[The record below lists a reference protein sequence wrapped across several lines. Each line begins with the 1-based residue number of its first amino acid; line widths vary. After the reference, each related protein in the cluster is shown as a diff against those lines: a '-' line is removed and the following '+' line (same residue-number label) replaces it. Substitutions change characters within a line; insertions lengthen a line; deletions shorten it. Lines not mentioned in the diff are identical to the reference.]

1 MQIYKQNVTPS
12 DATAKI
18 KPQRLGKSH
27 VIPNFANKS
36 HIMNK
41 IYAIISTVITALLCC
56 SCGDNDDFR
65 VLGTIENLGTQNLR
79 VAYAN
84 ESAVV
89 MLTTTAID
97 GKFSFTGKAS
107 KETML
112 EIFTTDRAP
121 LGVLTVKNG
130 QSLDVKIDRTNPY
143 NVTVKGNKVSEEISR
158 FMRDNSET
166 LSTGSPAQIND
177 IVARYVESHTNSI
190 ASTILLLRQ
199 FDSYGHEAEADSLFK
214 LIEPK
219 ARPDYLV
226 SGIISVLENQI
237 KYNSGQPVQAM
248 NLFTEGDSL
257 MAYNPTRSTA
267 SLLTFTRERT
277 DSMTQTLR
285 KLTAKYKKK
294 QLQLVDIAL
303 HPDTAAWHN
312 AIKADSAKWIH
323 AWVPGALSN
332 PALSQLRLP
341 RLPYYIVADSTGRQI
356 YRGASITQAA
366 TVAETAAAN
375 KQVP

>member
-1 MQIYKQNVTPS
+1 
-12 DATAKI
+12 
-18 KPQRLGKSH
+18 
-27 VIPNFANKS
+27 
-36 HIMNK
+36 MNK
-41 IYAIISTVITALLCC
+41 IYAIISTVIITLLCC

-89 MLTTTAID
+89 MVRTTAID
-97 GKFSFTGKAS
+97 GKFSFTGKAP

-121 LGVLTVKNG
+121 LGVLVVKNG

-143 NVTVKGNKVSEEISR
+143 NITVSGNKASEEISK

-166 LSTGSPAQIND
+166 LSTGTPAQINA
-177 IVARYVESHTNSI
+177 IVARYAESHTNSI

-199 FDSYGHEAEADSLFK
+199 FDTYGHEAEADSLFR

-226 SGIISVLENQI
+226 AGVTAVLESQL
-237 KYNSGQPVQAM
+237 KYNSDQPVQATS
-248 NLFTEGDSL
+248 LFTEGDSL
-257 MAYNPTRSTA
+257 MAYNPALSSA

-277 DSMTQTLR
+277 DSLTQTLR
-285 KLTAKYKKK
+285 NLAAKHKKK
-294 QLQLVDIAL
+294 RLQIVDIAL
-303 HPDTAAWHN
+303 NPDTATWHN

-323 AWVPGALSN
+323 AWVPGALAN
-332 PALSQLRLP
+332 PALNQLRLP

-366 TVAETAAAN
+366 AVAETAAAH
-375 KQVP
+375 K